1 MNTVTIDEK
10 EHVNTSTNTNTS
22 IGSNYKNNSN
32 DHVKLENIQ
41 KNKPLMKLLILVN
54 REKIKKE
61 WEECRK
67 FMTYWLVN
75 KMLLKGDFN
84 FKESI
89 STVTPTRS
97 ATSTIMNAGTE
108 DDFSPA
114 RTMDMNK
121 IIECWTS
128 DNKNNNDNNNYS
140 GTNSKGSIQISE
152 NDLIVHL
159 EHLTQA
165 NMHVDALLIECDL
178 SGINQER

>member
-1 MNTVTIDEK
+1 
-10 EHVNTSTNTNTS
+10 
-22 IGSNYKNNSN
+22 
-32 DHVKLENIQ
+32 
-41 KNKPLMKLLILVN
+41 
-54 REKIKKE
+54 
-61 WEECRK
+61 
-67 FMTYWLVN
+67 MTYWLVN
-75 KMLLKGDFN
+75 KMLSKGDFN

-128 DNKNNNDNNNYS
+128 DNKNNNDNNNCS

-159 EHLTQA
+159 EHLTQSEHDHFHIHSDVHQA
-165 NMHVDALLIECDL
+165 SHKQYFQFRVSLVDNVKYVHLYQV
-178 SGINQER
+178 NQNQGLRTNVQ